1 MWSNDI
7 CADAMNLYYMYEL
20 LINVQWLELWRHTP
34 LELERDHSPLNFRI
48 LLEIIWETRE
58 ENLALLLED
67 QEDAVGLM
75 LVLNTYGVLYW
86 WMNVVLMQYSQRI
99 NGYTA
104 LNLTKLDILSGLE
117 EVKIAVAY
125 KYQDK
130 ILPSVPAGL
139 DVLSQVNVVY
149 ETLPG

>member
-1 MWSNDI
+1 MCIWSTDI
-7 CADAMNLYYMYEL
+7 CEV
-20 LINVQWLELWRHTP
+20 LINVQWLELWRHTL
-34 LELERDHSPLNFRI
+34 LELERDHSLLNFRI
-48 LLEIIWETRE
+48 LLETIWEKKE

-75 LVLNTYGVLYW
+75 LVLNNYVYCDW

-130 ILPSVPAGL
+130 IVPSVPASL
-139 DVLSQVNVVY
+139 DVLGQVNVVY